1 MNYADL
7 LKKGFRRQP
16 DGSYAR
22 DYVGAIPASVAK
34 PNPPQALDGHRKGG
48 QKDKG
53 GVRVVVTIIAVRKRL
68 ADDDGVV
75 SSYKSLRDC
84 IAKELGVDDGDKR
97 IRFEYGQVET
107 RGQVGTL
114 IKIEMI

>member
-1 MNYADL
+1 MNESDL

-16 DGSYAR
+16 DGTYGR
-22 DYVGAIPASVAK
+22 DSVGAIPASVAK
-34 PNPPQALDGHRKGG
+34 PHQTQALDGHRKGG
-48 QKDKG
+48 KKDKG
-53 GVRVVVTIIAVRKRL
+53 GVRVVVTIIAVRKRP

-84 IAKELGVDDGDKR
+84 IAKELCIDDGDSR
-97 IRFEYGQVET
+97 IRFEYGQIET